1 VRTNVPIVSAGGVAA
16 AAIPALL
23 LALAAP
29 AEDWTIVSKT
39 RFGSK
44 EGTQTVFLAAGRMKT
59 SGGGSDSI
67 VDFKTGTLTFLD
79 GEKSSYYVT
88 SMQELDRYAAE
99 REAQSKK
106 SHYNE
111 EGFGAL
117 VEPSAVKTGGSRR
130 IAGHPCDDWTIR
142 MGDGLVFE
150 VCAAR
155 DLPAPRGYFEARAA
169 AYAGM
174 GPMGRHFRK
183 MFEAMK
189 QTRGYPLALAMHVKL
204 EGMKQESST
213 EATEVKAGAI
223 PPATFAVPADYA
235 RKPSPFTT
243 K

>member
-1 VRTNVPIVSAGGVAA
+1 MQTFGVRPAAEWRPALAA
-16 AAIPALL
+16 AAFL
-23 LALAAP
+23 LAAA
-29 AEDWTIVSKT
+29 ARAGDLTIVST
-39 RFGSK
+39 TLFGGK
-44 EGTQTVFLAAGRMKT
+44 EGTQTVFLSASRVKT
-59 SGGGSDSI
+59 SGGGSESI
-67 VDFKTGTLTFLD
+67 VDLKGGAMTFLD
-79 GEKSSYYVT
+79 VEKSSYYVT
-88 SMQELDRYAAE
+88 SIRELDHYADE

-117 VEPSAVKTGGSRR
+117 AEPSAVKSGGSRR

-142 MGDGLVFE
+142 MSDGLVFE

-155 DLPAPRGYFEARAA
+155 DMPAPRGYFEARAA

-189 QTRGYPLALAMHVKL
+189 QTKGYPLRLAMHVKL
-204 EGMKQESST
+204 EGMKQESLT

-223 PPATFAVPADYA
+223 PPKTFEVPAEYA
-235 RKPSPFTT
+235 RKPSPFAT

>member
-1 VRTNVPIVSAGGVAA
+1 VRTKSRIRPAKALALSISALLCAA
-16 AAIPALL
+16 ATAGDL
-23 LALAAP
+23 
-29 AEDWTIVSKT
+29 TIVSKT
-39 RFGSK
+39 VFGEK
-44 EGTQTVFLAAGRMKT
+44 QGAQTVFLSAGRMKT
-59 SGGGSDSI
+59 SGGPSESI
-67 VDFKTGTLTFLD
+67 VDLKSGAMTFLD
-79 GEKSSYYVT
+79 GEKGSYYVT
-88 SMQELDRYAAE
+88 SIQELDRYAND

-111 EGFGAL
+111 EGFGVL
-117 VEPSAVKTGGSRR
+117 GEPSAVKTGGSRQ

-142 MGDGLVFE
+142 MSDGLVFD

-155 DLPAPRGYFEARAA
+155 DLQAPRGYFEARAA

-189 QTRGYPLALAMHVKL
+189 QTKGYPLRLAMHVKL
-204 EGMKQESST
+204 EGMKQESLT

-223 PPATFAVPADYA
+223 PPTTFDVPAEYA
-235 RKPSPFTT
+235 RKPSPFAT

>member
-1 VRTNVPIVSAGGVAA
+1 MPKSLELSGGRPILAA
-16 AAIPALL
+16 AVLLHALS
-23 LALAAP
+23 AR
-29 AEDWTIVSKT
+29 AEDLTIVSKT

-44 EGTQTVFLAAGRMKT
+44 EGTQTVFLSSNRMKT
-59 SGGGSDSI
+59 SGGASASI
-67 VDFKTGTLTFLD
+67 VDLKTGTMTFVD

-88 SMQELDRYAAE
+88 SIQEMDRYAAE

-130 IAGHPCDDWTIR
+130 IAGHSCVDWTIR
-142 MGDGLVFE
+142 MGDGLVFD

-155 DLPAPRGYFEARAA
+155 DLPAPHGYFEARAA

-189 QTRGYPLALAMHVKL
+189 QTRGYPLLLAMHVKL

-223 PPATFAVPADYA
+223 PPKAFEVPADYA